1 MKQMLG
7 TNVAFLFVVGTA
19 LPLVPGTARAMDGLA
34 IEMGGKGQFLHGALL
49 GIPVVYTCPKS
60 SMSPSLLVQLAQASG
75 SDVVDGVAVEDA
87 LECDGEPK
95 ETLVL
100 VMPTSTSPFRR
111 SKDIVVD
118 VNMSAC
124 DDVSLTCGDVSAGPV
139 VLSLR
144 R

>member
-7 TNVAFLFVVGTA
+7 TNVALLFVVGTA
-19 LPLVPGTARAMDGLA
+19 LPLLPGTARAMEGLT
-34 IEMGGKGQFLHGALL
+34 IEMGQKGQFLHGALL
-49 GIPVVYTCPKS
+49 GIPVVYTCPKGS
-60 SMSPSLLVQLAQASG
+60 TSTSLLVQLSQGSG
-75 SDVVDGVAVEDA
+75 SEVVDGFAVEDA
-87 LECDGEPK
+87 LECDGEPT
-95 ETLVL
+95 ETLIL

-118 VNMSAC
+118 VNLSAC

>member
-19 LPLVPGTARAMDGLA
+19 LPLLPGTARAMEGLA
-34 IEMGGKGQFLHGALL
+34 IEMGSKGQFLHGALL
-49 GIPVVYTCPKS
+49 GVPVVYTCPKGS
-60 SMSPSLLVQLAQASG
+60 TSPSLLVQLAQGSG
-75 SDVVDGVAVEDA
+75 SEVVDGFAVEDA
-87 LECDGEPK
+87 LECDGEPT
-95 ETLVL
+95 ETLIL
-100 VMPTSTSPFRR
+100 VTPTRTSAFRR

-118 VNMSAC
+118 VNISAC
-124 DDVSLTCGDVSAGPV
+124 DEVSLTCGEVSAGPV